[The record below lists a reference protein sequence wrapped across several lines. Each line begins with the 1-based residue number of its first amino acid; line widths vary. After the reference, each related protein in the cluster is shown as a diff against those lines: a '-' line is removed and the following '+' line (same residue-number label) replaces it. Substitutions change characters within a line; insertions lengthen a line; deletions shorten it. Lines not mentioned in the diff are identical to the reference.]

1 MRISAAILIVTVAM
15 VSHAM
20 GKGPLVIGSFANQ
33 AVNGWAYSNGKE
45 FPGAQGNMAIVKAP
59 DTASGFAAYLEGAFG
74 KGGGYVAFGRKLAKP
89 LPFKRL
95 SFKIKTQDYDSVKL
109 RLVDGSGQ
117 IHQQT
122 IDLKDDED
130 WQDINV
136 EKASGKGYVFWG
148 GAKDAKWHDP
158 LTGITL
164 MLSKNSLKPGLKVGK
179 AYFAEIKL
187 YQ

>member
-1 MRISAAILIVTVAM
+1 MRSSAAILIAMTVLVSPAM
-15 VSHAM
+15 CNEV
-20 GKGPLVIGSFANQ
+20 LVIGSFANQ
-33 AVNGWAYSNGKE
+33 ASNGWTYSNGRE
-45 FPGAQGNMAIVKAP
+45 FPGAQGNMAIVKASGTP
-59 DTASGFAAYLEGAFG
+59 SGFAAYLEGAFG

-95 SFKIKTQDYDSVKL
+95 SFKIKTQDYDSIKL
-109 RLVDGSGQ
+109 RLIDGSGQ

-122 IDLKDDED
+122 IDLKDYED

-158 LTGITL
+158 LKGITL

-187 YQ
+187 SL